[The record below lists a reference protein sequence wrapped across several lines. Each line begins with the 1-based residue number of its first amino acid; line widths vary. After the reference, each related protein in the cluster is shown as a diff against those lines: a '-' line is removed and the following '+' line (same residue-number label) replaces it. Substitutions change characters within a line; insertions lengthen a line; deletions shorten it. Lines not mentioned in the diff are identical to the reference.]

1 MIEQQAKHAEKNPE
15 LFPGSRMESANGHE
29 LREKPRIDAHG
40 REKTKAEGTQ
50 MAKEG
55 VRAPVRV
62 SGEKGPVEE
71 KPFIA

>member
-1 MIEQQAKHAEKNPE
+1 
-15 LFPGSRMESANGHE
+15 MESANGHE